1 MEIGIAFIVLAGF
14 VLVNIIYYFFLAR
27 VGFYKAPKT
36 VVSQKAISVI
46 VCSKNEQ
53 ENLEIL
59 LPLLLEQDYPYF
71 EIILINDASI
81 DNTLEVIEKFQELD
95 SRVKKVDVVN
105 NESFWGNKKYA
116 LTLGIKKAV
125 NDKLLFIDADCKPA
139 SKDYIQHMAAGFS
152 TSKSIVLGYGGY
164 EKKKHSILNALIR
177 YETGI
182 TAIQYMSYAL
192 HGSPYMGVGRNL
204 AYTATQ
210 FYDVSGFMNHMKI
223 MGGDDDLFV
232 NQAATKT
239 NTAVVIEPDGFT
251 ISVPK
256 KTWSQWW
263 TQKRR
268 HINTASHYKG
278 KHKFL
283 LGLYYFSQLGFFIA
297 ATVGFMIGMNWMYI
311 LALVLFRYLVVWII
325 VGKGLSRFRES
336 DIIPFQPFLELLLV
350 LTQLGLFF
358 TNAGKQPKQW
368 K

>member
-14 VLVNIIYYFFLAR
+14 VLLNIIYYFFLAR
-27 VGFYKAPKT
+27 VGFYKPAQNGVINEP
-36 VVSQKAISVI
+36 VSVI

-53 ENLEIL
+53 ENLATL
-59 LPLLLEQDYPYF
+59 VPLLLEQNYPNF

-81 DNTLEVIEKFQELD
+81 DDTLEVIERFENLD

-125 NDKLLFIDADCKPA
+125 NDKLIFIDADCKPA
-139 SKDYIQHMAAGFS
+139 STDWLQQMASGF
-152 TSKSIVLGYGGY
+152 TANKSIVLGYGAY
-164 EKKKHSILNALIR
+164 EKKKYSLLNALIR

-192 HGSPYMGVGRNL
+192 HGNPYMGVGRNL
-204 AYTATQ
+204 GYTAKQ
-210 FYDVSGFMNHMKI
+210 FYDVSGFIDHMKI

-251 ISVPK
+251 ISAPK
-256 KTWSQWW
+256 NTWKTWW

-268 HINTASHYKG
+268 HINTASHYKSG
-278 KHKFL
+278 HKFL

-297 ATVGFMIGMNWMYI
+297 AAVGFILGINWMYI
-311 LALVLFRYLVVWII
+311 LALVLLRYLVVWIV

-336 DIIPFQPFLELLLV
+336 DIIPFLPFLEILLV
-350 LTQLGLFF
+350 FTQLGLFF
-358 TNAGKQPKQW
+358 TNARKQPKQW